1 MQLYLRDPAGNL
13 IEVDWPDVSTLSPE
27 TLADAAELGSQ
38 EGEAAAATL
47 FTA

>member
-13 IEVDWPDVSTLSPE
+13 LEVDWPDASTLSAE
-27 TLADAAELGSQ
+27 TLADASELGDQ
-38 EGEAAAATL
+38 EGDAALATL